1 MMQEIFNWTKEHMAK
16 SIEALKRDF
25 LSIRTGKVSAAILDP
40 IRVDYYGTPTPISQ
54 VATIATP
61 NATTIT
67 ITPWE
72 KPMLKEIEKA
82 IQSANIGVN
91 PGNNGEAVIL
101 SFPPM
106 TSEQRQEGVK
116 KAKAYLET
124 CKVAIRNI
132 RRDANE
138 KIKKLEKEK
147 AISEDEAKRA
157 QDQIQKMTDEWI
169 KKADDTFAAKEAEIL
184 KV

>member
-1 MMQEIFNWTKEHMAK
+1 MQEIFNWTKEHMAK